1 MESSLT
7 LLHLADELLVEQTLS
22 LLVER
27 AVDGDNITLG
37 KHLLEVL
44 DTPAANFLLDLWGEG
59 LVVEVQKLLAVER
72 LQTAQDTLT
81 DTANGNG
88 TNGLALKVVLV
99 LGDLSDVPVAACNLL
114 VSRHEVADEG
124 EDGHNDVLGDRD
136 DVGAS
141 DLSDGDTAVDLVGDV
156 QVDVVRTNTGG
167 DGKLEVL
174 GLPETLLGQVARVET
189 ARLSDPILTMFR

>member
-1 MESSLT
+1 M
-7 LLHLADELLVEQTLS
+7 
-22 LLVER
+22 ER

-37 KHLLEVL
+37 EHLLEVL
-44 DTPAANFLLDLWGEG
+44 DTPAANFLLNLWGER

-88 TNGLALKVVLV
+88 TDGLALEVVLV
-99 LGDLSDVPVAACNLL
+99 LGDLSDVPVASCNLL
-114 VSRHEVADEG
+114 VSRDEVADEG
-124 EDGHNDVLGDRD
+124 EDGHNDVLGDGD

-189 ARLSDPILTMFR
+189 VRLSDPILTVFQQRFAP